1 MKNTKILRKGRLMM
15 NLQEFCRPFDK
26 PLYGLNGVHS
36 KKDVIK
42 FFIDTAFGYDSNY
55 DDSYY
60 RKWFGGDEFTHW
72 DTVQEKL
79 NVDKFADELRQC
91 MNLDARQKLC
101 EAFGVRVDKDEDID
115 EYALSYALAVQF
127 KEIAAHK
134 GNADNNVN
142 KVYREYDRG
151 DLYKN
156 YIKKA
161 IKSYR
166 WMSIHDGEEGELDDY
181 YVCNTLSFNSPTIA
195 PSKPGKVNEAV
206 IDDATLDK
214 LMTYR
219 KNRTG
224 SNNNNS
230 MLIGNGGI
238 GKTLMLQNLFLEA
251 ARRYSET
258 RLVPVIVSL
267 REVALGDDDLVPCIT
282 KAFKHFDSAIELTD
296 VEALMHDGRCQL
308 LLDGLDEIDE
318 TYVKQFQKQLQETI
332 DKYDEIQVVLA
343 TRECAAR
350 KGIRRFSKFYLIEF
364 NPTQTEQLVMNLLG
378 EDGAEEEKKQIMDF
392 IYNGFLEKSSVFVK
406 NPMLITFIVENRDK
420 LQSYLDNHY
429 EFYEQSYKTILE
441 GHDANKNAYDRI
453 FHSVDDAEDFTN
465 IFREFCAISY
475 MDKVFQFDND
485 SFEEYFRRL
494 KTVDELPNKHKIKK
508 STFYHDVCA
517 TACMMY
523 EENSKILYIDQGFQE
538 YLFVAYY
545 RAGNTDIGKLVGRTL
560 MTRSLKDY
568 KNRNAF
574 DMLMDSSEEKMEIC
588 LFKPFLDSVFRGR
601 DDEQAFKQ
609 FIIIGYDRL
618 HYSVIN
624 ETLLM
629 EYQAK
634 VGCGSSARIECVNEP
649 KTVILSMLLEKLGEP
664 DSFSLSAEENPEGC
678 DEFSKMSIIAD
689 KEDDADELL
698 MRVVSQGEFEKR
710 DSFERLR
717 NVKYCIRDD
726 NEQIVC
732 FGHEYEVDTFT
743 IGTDTDRFVAL
754 LSLVK
759 TKNESVVKTF
769 EKIKEYYGEINRN
782 QYKNKFK

>member
-1 MKNTKILRKGRLMM
+1 MEVN
-15 NLQEFCRPFDK
+15 
-26 PLYGLNGVHS
+26 H
-36 KKDVIK
+36 
-42 FFIDTAFGYDSNY
+42 
-55 DDSYY
+55 
-60 RKWFGGDEFTHW
+60 
-72 DTVQEKL
+72 
-79 NVDKFADELRQC
+79 FADELRQC

-101 EAFGVRVDKDEDID
+101 EAFQVHVDKDEDID

-127 KEIAAHK
+127 MEIAAHK
-134 GNADNNVN
+134 GSADNNVN

-151 DLYKN
+151 DIYKN

-166 WMSIHDGEEGELDDY
+166 WMSIHDGDEGELKEY
-181 YVCNTLSFNSPTIA
+181 YVCNTLSFNSPNLA
-195 PSKPGKVNEAV
+195 PSNPGKTNEAV
-206 IDDATLDK
+206 IEDATLEK

-224 SNNNNS
+224 TDNNNS

-238 GKTLMLQNLFLEA
+238 GKTLMLQNLFLESA
-251 ARRYSET
+251 KRYSET

-267 REVALGDDDLVPCIT
+267 RDAVLGDDDLVPCVT
-282 KAFKHFDSAIELTD
+282 KAFKHFDSAIEQND

-318 TYVKQFQKQLQETI
+318 NYVKQFQKQLQETI

-343 TRECAAR
+343 TRECDAR

-364 NPTQTEQLVMNLLG
+364 NPTQTEQLITNLLG
-378 EDGAEEEKKQIMDF
+378 DNGTEEDKQQIIHF
-392 IYNGFLEKSSVFVK
+392 IYNEFLERSSVFVK

-420 LQSYLDNHY
+420 LQDYINNHY
-429 EFYEQSYKTILE
+429 EFYEQAYKTILE
-441 GHDANKNAYDRI
+441 GHDADKNAYDRI

-465 IFREFCAISY
+465 VFREFCAISY

-485 SFEEYFRRL
+485 SFEEYFKKL
-494 KTVDELPNKHKIKK
+494 KTIDELPNKHKIKK

-523 EENSKILYIDQGFQE
+523 EENSKILYIDHGFQE
-538 YLFVAYY
+538 YLFAAYY
-545 RAGNTDIGKLVGRTL
+545 RAGNTNIGKGVGRTL
-560 MTRSLKDY
+560 MLRSLKDY

-574 DMLMDSSEEKMEIC
+574 EMLMDSSEEKMEVC
-588 LFKPFLDSVFRGR
+588 LFKPFLDSIFRGR
-601 DDEQAFKQ
+601 DDDQAFKH

-624 ETLLM
+624 KPLLM
-629 EYQAK
+629 EYQEK
-634 VGCGSSARIECVNEP
+634 VGCGSSAKIECVNEP

-664 DSFSLSAEENPEGC
+664 DSFSLTAEENPEGC

-689 KEDDADELL
+689 KVDNAEEML
-698 MRVVSQGEFEKR
+698 MRVVSQEEFEKR

-717 NVKYCIRDD
+717 NVEYCVRDD
-726 NEQIVC
+726 AAQIVC
-732 FGHEYEVDTFT
+732 FGHEYEVDTYT
-743 IGTDTDRFVAL
+743 IGRDTDRFGAL
-754 LSLVK
+754 LSLIR
-759 TKNESVVKTF
+759 TNNESVVKTF
-769 EKIKEYYGEINRN
+769 EKLKEYYGKINRN
-782 QYKNKFK
+782 QHKNKFK